1 MKCTPIHILQK
12 LGGDFNFLQ
21 FINVWQ
27 KGLGNLPSDNM
38 LPGIIQLDTFNIRK
52 SHCCITKFTA
62 GKIGEKVSMRINA
75 INNILMYWMKLYIAI
90 RFKITVSG
98 LYDLNITYISMR
110 DMHLKTS

>member
-1 MKCTPIHILQK
+1 MKCTPIHILEK

-38 LPGIIQLDTFNIRK
+38 LPGIVQLDTFNIRK

-62 GKIGEKVSMRINA
+62 GKIEKKVSMWINA
-75 INNILMYWMKLYIAI
+75 INYRVK
-90 RFKITVSG
+90 KV
-98 LYDLNITYISMR
+98 LNEII
-110 DMHLKTS
+110 